1 MAELIMKDGSRRPV
15 AAGAPLADVLAQFPE
30 GVRRSA
36 VAFKAGDRLLD
47 MRTRAPEDAAISILT
62 AQDPEALEVL
72 RHSVS
77 HLMALAVQELYP
89 GVRFGIGPSIDDG
102 FYYDFLMDVSL
113 TPEDLERI
121 EEKMRELLRS
131 SDMSLSREE
140 LGSDE
145 AIALFEKLGQPFKVE
160 LIRDL
165 AAPTVSIYR
174 LGTFTDLCAG
184 PHLPDIKLAKAFK
197 LTSIAGAYWRGDE
210 RNPMMQRIYGTAFFK
225 KEDLEQELVR
235 REEAKRRDH
244 RRLGPQLE
252 LFDIKEEAGGGLVFW
267 YPKGYILRE
276 IIENYWKDEHRKNGY
291 QLIMTPHIAKSSLWA
306 TSGHLDY
313 YRENMFII
321 PTEDQ
326 EFVLKPMNCPAHILV
341 YKTKLHS
348 YRDLPIRYAELG
360 TVYRNERSGTLHG
373 LLRVRGFTQDDA
385 HIFCTPEQLTDEVDG
400 CFDFAHR
407 LLASFGFENYRVELS
422 MHDPANMEKYA
433 GTEEEWERAEASLL
447 AAIEK
452 RGIPY
457 HKMIGEA
464 VFYGPKIDLKLIDAI
479 GRGWQATTIQFD
491 FNLPRRFDVQ
501 YVKADGQRAN
511 VYMIHRALLGSLER
525 FIGTLT
531 EHYAGEF
538 PLWLAPVQVRVLPIG
553 PGQHEF
559 ARSAVKRLVDAG
571 IRAEGDLRE
580 EKIGYRIREAEL
592 LKIPYMA
599 VAGERE
605 VAEGILD
612 LRSKK
617 KGRIGAKK
625 IDDFI
630 AELVDEIVRKS
641 YL

>member
-1 MAELIMKDGSRRPV
+1 MKDGSRRPV
-15 AAGAPLADVLAQFPE
+15 AAGSPLGDVLKEFPD
-30 GVRRSA
+30 GVRRNA
-36 VAFKAGDRLLD
+36 VAFRAGDRLLD
-47 MRTRAPEDAAISILT
+47 LRTNVPEGVEISVVT
-62 AQDPEALEVL
+62 AQEPEALEVL

-77 HLMALAVQELYP
+77 HLMALAVQDLYP
-89 GVRFGIGPSIDDG
+89 GVQFGIGPAIDDG
-102 FYYDFLMDVSL
+102 FYYDILLSTAL
-113 TPEDLERI
+113 NPEDLERI
-121 EEKMRELLRS
+121 EARMRDVLKAGNHDLT
-131 SDMSLSREE
+131 REE
-140 LGSDE
+140 LSSAD
-145 AIALFEKLGQPFKVE
+145 AIALFERLDQPFKVE

-165 AAPTVSIYR
+165 DTERVSIYR
-174 LGTFTDLCAG
+174 LGAFTDLCAG
-184 PHLPDIKLAKAFK
+184 PHVPDIRMAKAFK

-225 KEDLEQELVR
+225 KEDLERELVR

-244 RRLGPQLE
+244 RKLGPQLE
-252 LFDIKEEAGGGLVFW
+252 LFDIKDEAGGGLAFW

-291 QLIMTPHIAKSSLWA
+291 QLIMTPHIAKSALWR
-306 TSGHLDY
+306 TSGHIDY

-321 PTEDQ
+321 PTEEQ
-326 EFVLKPMNCPAHILV
+326 EFVLKPMNCPGHILV

-348 YRDLPIRYAELG
+348 YRDLPVRYAELG

-385 HIFCTPEQLTDEVDG
+385 HIFCTPEQLVEEVDR

-407 LLASFGFENYRVELS
+407 LLASFGFDNYRVELS
-422 MHDPANMEKYA
+422 VHDPANMGKYA
-433 GTEEEWERAEASLL
+433 GTEEEWARAEASLL
-447 AAIEK
+447 SAIEK

-457 HKMIGEA
+457 HRMIGEA

-491 FNLPRRFDVQ
+491 FNLPRRFEVQ
-501 YVKADGQRAN
+501 YVNAEGQRAYA
-511 VYMIHRALLGSLER
+511 YMIHRALLGSLER

-538 PLWLAPVQVRVLPIG
+538 PLWLAPVQVRVFPIG
-553 PGQHEF
+553 PAQHDYVRE
-559 ARSAVKRLVDAG
+559 AVKRLRDAG

-605 VAEGILD
+605 VAEGMLD
-612 LRSKK
+612 LRSKR
-617 KGRIGAKK
+617 KGRIGSKK
-625 IDDFI
+625 IDDFL
-630 AELVDEIVRKS
+630 AELVDEIARKT

>member
-1 MAELIMKDGSRRPV
+1 MPQLVLKDGTRREI
-15 AAGAPLADVLAQFPE
+15 AAGAPLAAVLAEMPE
-30 GVRRSA
+30 GVRRNA
-36 VAFKAGDRLLD
+36 VAFKMGTRLLD
-47 MRTRAPEDAAISILT
+47 LRLQVPEEGEIGAVTI
-62 AQDPEALEVL
+62 QDPEALEVL

-77 HLMALAVQELYP
+77 HLMALAVQELFP
-89 GVRFGIGPSIDDG
+89 GVRFGIGPSIEDG
-102 FYYDFLMDVSL
+102 FYYDFLLDETL
-113 TPEDLERI
+113 KPEDLERI
-121 EEKMRELLRS
+121 EARMREILKGPELPFT
-131 SDMSLSREE
+131 REE
-140 LGSDE
+140 ISSDE
-145 AIALFEKLGQPFKVE
+145 AVRLFEGLGQPFKVE
-160 LIRDL
+160 LVRDL
-165 AAPTVSIYR
+165 GAARVSIYR
-174 LGTFTDLCAG
+174 LGGFTDLCAG
-184 PHLPDIKLAKAFK
+184 PHLMDIKAAKAFK

-210 RNPMMQRIYGTAFFK
+210 HKAMLQRVYGTAFFK
-225 KEDLEQELVR
+225 KDDLDRELAR

-244 RRLGPQLE
+244 RKLGPQLE
-252 LFDIKEEAGGGLVFW
+252 LFDIKEEAGGGLAFW

-276 IIENYWKDEHRKNGY
+276 TIENYWKEEHRREGY
-291 QLIMTPHIAKSSLWA
+291 QLIMTPHIAKSSLWR

-321 PTEDQ
+321 PTEEQ
-326 EFVLKPMNCPAHILV
+326 EFVLKPMNCPGHILV

-385 HIFCTPEQLTDEVDG
+385 HIFCTPEQLTDEVDR
-400 CFDFAHR
+400 CFDLAHR
-407 LLASFGFENYRVELS
+407 LLAAFGFENYRVELS
-422 MHDPANMEKYA
+422 VHDPANMSKYA

-457 HKMIGEA
+457 HRMVGEA

-501 YVKADGQRAN
+501 YVNAAGQRAH

-538 PLWLAPVQVRVLPIG
+538 PLWLAPVQARLLPIG
-553 PGQHEF
+553 PAQHGYVREAL
-559 ARSAVKRLVDAG
+559 ARLLAAG
-571 IRAEGDLRE
+571 IRAEADLRE

-605 VAEGILD
+605 VSDGVLD
-612 LRSKK
+612 IRSKK
-617 KGRIGAKK
+617 KGRVGSKK

-630 AELVDEIVRKS
+630 AELVDEIERKT